1 MSRKYRRF
9 WILTIFF
16 SLALYLPKPAVG
28 QQSIQEE
35 TIPAQEQSAASPEGK
50 FVPAPEGE
58 TSEMSQQEAQNI
70 GYNIGSVLAS
80 AVYSPFKITYA
91 GLGLL
96 TGGLGYVLSGGRR
109 DVANT
114 IIYPAVRGS
123 YVITP
128 TQLKGQ
134 KPVIFVAS
142 PPQPGGQKQQTQTSE
157 PGSPPEN

>member
-1 MSRKYRRF
+1 MLGENRRF
-9 WILTIFF
+9 WILALVLP
-16 SLALYLPKPAVG
+16 LALFFPKPGVG

-35 TIPAQEQSAASPEGK
+35 TLPAQEEPVTSPE
-50 FVPAPEGE
+50 VEPTPAPEGDS
-58 TSEMSQQEAQNI
+58 SEISQQEAQSI
-70 GYNIGSVLAS
+70 GYGLGSVIAS
-80 AVYSPFKITYA
+80 AFYSPLKITYA
-91 GLGLL
+91 GLGLI

-109 DVANT
+109 DVADN

-142 PPQPGGQKQQTQTSE
+142 PPQPSGQPQ
-157 PGSPPEN
+157 